1 MNLTSKQIE
10 YLVDQINDAE
20 DKSYSFPSG
29 IDEIKE
35 MNNTSK
41 TVLPEVVKIDIIMIN
56 ILMKRVMTV
65 HSTKNELLKFN
76 ERSFCNI
83 FSGYKN

>member
-1 MNLTSKQIE
+1 
-10 YLVDQINDAE
+10 
-20 DKSYSFPSG
+20 
-29 IDEIKE
+29 

-56 ILMKRVMTV
+56 ILMKSVMTV